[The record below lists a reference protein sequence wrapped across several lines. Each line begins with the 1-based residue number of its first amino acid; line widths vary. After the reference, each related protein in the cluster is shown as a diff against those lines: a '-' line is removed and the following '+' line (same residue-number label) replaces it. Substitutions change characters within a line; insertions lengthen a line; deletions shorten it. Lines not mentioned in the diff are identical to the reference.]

1 MVTGK
6 DTGAGSKHQE
16 PSGGFSLKL
25 QAAAEELED
34 LYLEFVA
41 AQRAAK
47 VFQDKLELAQR
58 LNDAKMRRVDAAQA
72 KQPRGSAVL
81 QLERIYQAEEQ
92 LRSSSSEPN

>member
-1 MVTGK
+1 MSHNPANVWQGFGKRKNAVGMARPTKSKVAAREEAAVIRTSCAMVTGK

-47 VFQDKLELAQR
+47 VF
-58 LNDAKMRRVDAAQA
+58 
-72 KQPRGSAVL
+72 
-81 QLERIYQAEEQ
+81 
-92 LRSSSSEPN
+92 